1 MHTPIHG
8 GGTHGNRLAIWNGV
22 VASSRDKSCH
32 FNLSSLC
39 SQIMPSEGE
48 FYFSKKDFKKRNMNI
63 YCHCLC
69 IANSKA
75 STPQQTLSL
84 CVFALHT
91 EYTSGLVHA
100 GMLPL
105 RLTTHRHLFL

>member
-48 FYFSKKDFKKRNMNI
+48 FYFLKRIFKKKHEYILPLFVHRKF
-63 YCHCLC
+63 
-69 IANSKA
+69 KA
-75 STPQQTLSL
+75 STPKQTLSL